1 MPKTPMRHKERITLG
16 RMYKEIKVIREEFEE
31 EEALKVRKLH
41 PFVAFCKKMHSMF
54 PGFGKGAK
62 YTEEYQHIIDFLGWD
77 LKAEEFN
84 AAVKAVMVLGIFASI
99 FIIGIIFVSPL
110 RPIIIKFAQGSMV
123 VGMVYI
129 FMPLLFATLGLTYFV
144 QNFPK
149 AEAQAESV
157 RALTYI
163 PENVGYM
170 IMSMKL
176 VPNLEKA
183 VEFTAYHGRGKV
195 AEDLK
200 KIIWDVQL
208 GIYTSLSEALDN
220 LAYRWARFSTE
231 FKQALMMIRASVL
244 EATEAKR
251 YALLDKTMETVLNSI
266 REKMEGYARKLSQP
280 SIVLFYLGVLLPLIL
295 IIVLPIGSSFTGQPM
310 AKTENLILLYNLLI
324 PGAVFGFGWFVI
336 SQRPPAYKAPEIPD
350 DDPRLPGKNKMYL
363 GRLKVDVRMMVILIA
378 IIGFGLSYFISV
390 EGFPPKSMLPT
401 ERGRAPMQLIPADK
415 SVKDA
420 LAAYG
425 YPDNYF
431 EVGGPLYQKFIAR
444 GLTPEKAKAKLQ
456 EAKMDFFLKPEND
469 VTPYNLIM
477 GSILTVAVCIAFYLY
492 FTNVYKYKLQQEYM
506 QMESEF
512 KDVVYV
518 LASRLGENKPV
529 EEAIRHTIEFLP
541 NTLLTQ
547 KIFSRAMDNINILGL
562 TLEKALFDPIYG
574 ALKYCPSK
582 MINSSMKLLVDSV
595 SLGVD
600 VAARTLISLSMQ
612 ITNAEKVTKML
623 NALVAEITGMMQ
635 SMAVFIAPIVLGITT
650 SLQKVVVTTL
660 SKIAT
665 SPGAGGLGALGGF
678 ESLDIS
684 AASGMAQMGQ
694 IMRTI
699 NAFTQTTQAIQ
710 LDKSVLAQMASPAEF
725 LVIVSIYVIEI
736 VAALV
741 YFTCMIQEDNKTKMK
756 MTLATMLP
764 IAVIIFL
771 GVTFFAKMMVPAFT

>member
-1 MPKTPMRHKERITLG
+1 MPKTPMRHTERITLG
-16 RMYKEIKVIREEFEE
+16 KMYKEIKVIREEFEE
-31 EEALKVRKLH
+31 EEALKAKKLH

-62 YTEEYQHIIDFLGWD
+62 YTEEYQNIIDFLGWD

-84 AAVKAVMVLGIFASI
+84 AAVKAVMILGIFASI
-99 FIIGIIFVSPL
+99 FIIGIVLVSPL
-110 RPIIIKFAQGSMV
+110 APIIIKFAQGSMIIA
-123 VGMVYI
+123 MVMM
-129 FMPLLFATLGLTYFV
+129 FMPLLFVTLGLTYFI

-149 AEAQAESV
+149 SEAQAESV
-157 RALTYI
+157 RALTYV

-183 VEFTAYHGRGKV
+183 VEFTAYHGRGKI

-200 KIIWDVQL
+200 KIVWDVQL
-208 GIYTSLSEALDN
+208 GIYTSLSEALDD
-220 LAYRWARFSTE
+220 LAYRWSRFSTE

-251 YALLDKTMETVLNSI
+251 YALLDKTMETILESI
-266 REKMEGYARKLSQP
+266 KGKMEGYARALSQP
-280 SIVLFYLGVLLPLIL
+280 SIVLFYMGVLLPLIL
-295 IIVLPIGSSFTGQPM
+295 IIVLPIASCFTGQPFG
-310 AKTENLILLYNLLI
+310 KTENLILLYNLLI

-336 SQRPPAYKAPEIPD
+336 SKRPPTYKAPEIPD

-363 GRLKVDVRMMVILIA
+363 GRLKVDVRLVVILIA
-378 IIGFGLSYFISV
+378 IIGFGLSYFLSV
-390 EGFPPKSMLPT
+390 EGFPPKSILPT
-401 ERGRAPMQLIPADK
+401 ERGRMPTQLIPADK

-425 YPDNYF
+425 YPENYF
-431 EVGGPLYQKFIAR
+431 IEGGPLYQKYIAK
-444 GLTPEKAKAKLQ
+444 GLSPEKAKAKLQ
-456 EAKMDFFLKPEND
+456 EAEMDFFFKPEND
-469 VTPYNLIM
+469 TTPYNLIM
-477 GSILTVAVCIAFYLY
+477 GSMLTIAVCIAFYFY
-492 FTNVYKYKLQQEYM
+492 FTNVYKYKLQQEYI

-529 EEAIRHTIEFLP
+529 EDAIKHTIDFLP

-547 KIFSRAMDNINILGL
+547 KIFTRVMDNIHILGL
-562 TLEKALFDPIYG
+562 TLDKALFDPIYG

-595 SLGVD
+595 SLGVQ

-612 ITNAEKVTKML
+612 VANSEKVTKML
-623 NALVAEITGMMQ
+623 RALISEITGMMQ

-665 SPGAGGLGALGGF
+665 SPGATGF
-678 ESLDIS
+678 GIETLDVSS
-684 AASGMAQMGQ
+684 AASLGQMGQ
-694 IMRTI
+694 IMQTI
-699 NAFTQTTQAIQ
+699 QGFTQATQAIQ

-725 LVIVSIYVIEI
+725 LIIVSVYVIEI
-736 VAALV
+736 VAALIF
-741 YFTCMIQEDNKTKMK
+741 FTCMIQEDNKTKMK
-756 MTLATMLP
+756 ITLATMLP
-764 IAVIIFL
+764 IAIIIFL
-771 GVTFFAKMMVPAFT
+771 GVTFFARMMVPAFT